1 MLRLARCGNNADVS
15 TIRFDAETEQRL
27 LFFAERMGRSRSS
40 IVHEALSDHLD
51 DLEDGYIALER
62 MRNPTKIHTSEEVK
76 RDLWG

>member
-1 MLRLARCGNNADVS
+1 MSFIRLDHETEGRLSRLAG
-15 TIRFDAETEQRL
+15 
-27 LFFAERMGRSRSS
+27 RMGRSRSS